1 VGTRKLPGTAALA
14 AVLTAVLVILPA
26 GAASAHEEREIGPY
40 TVDVGFGDEPAYSG
54 VQNSVVMFIH
64 ETATDDAVTDLGPTL
79 RVQVGYG
86 DQEMDALTMEP
97 FFEEGEFGTPGDYRA
112 FFFPTRPG
120 DYTFHFTGDI
130 KGTKVDETF
139 KSGPDTFDRV
149 QDPASVEFPAQDPT
163 LGELA
168 EAVQRLQGRLEA
180 AAGAEQK
187 VAALQDDVDAAK
199 SQATL
204 ALVVGGILG
213 LIGAVAGIAGLTAA
227 RKARRERAPAQAAAK
242 E

>member
-1 VGTRKLPGTAALA
+1 MAAMLA
-14 AVLTAVLVILPA
+14 GVLTTVLVILPA
-26 GAASAHEEREIGPY
+26 GTASAHEEREIGPY
-40 TVDVGFGDEPAYSG
+40 TVAVGFGDEPAYAG
-54 VQNSVVMFIH
+54 IQNSVAMFIH
-64 ETATDDAVTDLGPTL
+64 VTASDDAVTDLGPTL

-86 DQEMDALTMEP
+86 DQQMDPMTMEP
-97 FFEEGEFGTPGDYRA
+97 FFEEGEFGVPGDYRA

-120 DYTFHFTGDI
+120 DYSFHFTGDI

-163 LGELA
+163 TGELA
-168 EAVQRLQGRLEA
+168 VAVQRLQGRLEA
-180 AAGAEQK
+180 AAGAQQK
-187 VAALQDDVDAAK
+187 VEALQADVDAAK

-204 ALVVGGILG
+204 ALVVGGVLG

-227 RKARRERAPAQAAAK
+227 RKARRESAPVVVAK